1 MQHQPGTA
9 FVFDAKLP
17 NRFVQFIVD
26 KKDIA
31 SGNSEQVNCKQLKQ
45 IRFTDTL
52 NHSQILRS
60 AIAQLQLSIQA
71 LKI

>member
-1 MQHQPGTA
+1 VQHQPGTA

-31 SGNSEQVNCKQLKQ
+31 SGNSEQVNCKQLKTNP
-45 IRFTDTL
+45 I
-52 NHSQILRS
+52 H
-60 AIAQLQLSIQA
+60 
-71 LKI
+71 